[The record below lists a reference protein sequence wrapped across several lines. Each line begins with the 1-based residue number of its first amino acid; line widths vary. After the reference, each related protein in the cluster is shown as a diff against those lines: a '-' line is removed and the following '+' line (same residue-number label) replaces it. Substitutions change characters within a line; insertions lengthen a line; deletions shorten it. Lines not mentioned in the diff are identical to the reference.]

1 MNLLILLLSKVP
13 YLGNC
18 RYLEECFAHA
28 MRIQTRA
35 HMWLSRHV
43 TPCFCTFLFL
53 TLAFFAKSS
62 VCHQQKELV
71 KFLNLML
78 LNYIVKPL
86 DAFVMKMKFARIAP
100 IINVSVHRESHRF
113 YFLKHK
119 AVRQKYTR
127 T

>member
-18 RYLEECFAHA
+18 RYLEECFPHA
-28 MRIQTRA
+28 MRIQTSA
-35 HMWLSRHV
+35 TCGLSHSRHV
-43 TPCFCTFLFL
+43 TPCFCTLLFL

-71 KFLNLML
+71 KFRNLML

-86 DAFVMKMKFARIAP
+86 DVFIMKMNLHELPQLMYPFTGK
-100 IINVSVHRESHRF
+100 V
-113 YFLKHK
+113 
-119 AVRQKYTR
+119 T
-127 T
+127 